1 MSTAPS
7 AAAATIPTTAAM
19 AGEAVSKKLLAL
31 AVGFTQFPFVATPFC
46 LVGLSFG
53 LSRFSPI
60 LAGVE

>member
-7 AAAATIPTTAAM
+7 AAAATIPTTAAV

-31 AVGFTQFPFVATPFC
+31 AVGFTQFPVVATPFC
-46 LVGLSFG
+46 LVFG